1 MNYLA
6 IKDLKAPLRV
16 RETLATYGTAYV
28 TNNGKPIALMMEI
41 KPDDEPLE
49 LERAIHLARGKIAIA
64 AIREQ
69 SRRNGVAKMSQAD
82 IQAEIAAV
90 RAERKKRA

>member
-6 IKDLKAPLRV
+6 IKDLNEPSRV
-16 RETLATYGTAYV
+16 SEALVTYGTAFV
-28 TNNGKPIALMMEI
+28 TDNGKPIAIMMEI
-41 KPDDEPLE
+41 TPDDEPLE
-49 LERAIHLARGKIAIA
+49 LERAMHLARGKIAIA

-69 SRRNGVAKMSQAD
+69 SRRNGVAKMSQED